1 MISVFTHLDEDYQFR
16 WLAELQRIA
25 KPGALVVLTVNGAKN
40 GQGFFFERSYE
51 EGLFP
56 AWYQNTYHSRDYVF
70 ENFGK
75 YFEVLKTPAAQHE
88 RPSGR
93 GCAAKAVSVSLS
105 APTVGAS
112 DFYQS
117 GDKSPHS
124 KEASDFHDRH
134 DFYIL
139 SARMHT
145 VRLPAEPLVV
155 IQPTNRW
162 SLLSFKDI
170 WAYRELLFFLTW
182 RDVKV
187 RYKQTALGA
196 AWAILQ
202 PLFMMIIFTI
212 FFGRLAAVDSAGIPY
227 PVFALAGLV
236 PWTFFS
242 NAITAS
248 GNSLVGSA
256 NLITKVY
263 FPRLIVPAAAMLAGL
278 VDFLLAFILL
288 CLLMIYYQIVP
299 TIQILFLPVLVLLT
313 ALFSLGVGTWF
324 SALNV
329 NIATCALPSRF

>member
-1 MISVFTHLDEDYQFR
+1 M
-16 WLAELQRIA
+16 
-25 KPGALVVLTVNGAKN
+25 
-40 GQGFFFERSYE
+40 
-51 EGLFP
+51 
-56 AWYQNTYHSRDYVF
+56 
-70 ENFGK
+70 
-75 YFEVLKTPAAQHE
+75 
-88 RPSGR
+88 
-93 GCAAKAVSVSLS
+93 
-105 APTVGAS
+105 
-112 DFYQS
+112 QS
-117 GDKSPHS
+117 
-124 KEASDFHDRH
+124 
-134 DFYIL
+134 
-139 SARMHT
+139 

-155 IQPTNRW
+155 IQPTKRW

-212 FFGRLAAVDSAGIPY
+212 FFGRLAGVDSAGIPY
-227 PVFALAGLV
+227 PAFALAGLV

-278 VDFLLAFILL
+278 VDFVLAFVLLILL
-288 CLLMIYYQIVP
+288 MLYYQIVP
-299 TIQILFLPVLVLLT
+299 TIQLLFLPVLVLLT

-329 NIATCALPSRF
+329 KYRDVRFALPFLIQLWLFVSSVILPSSAIPQKWRWLLMLNPMSGIIEGYRSALFGLPFDWPALGIASGLTILTLLYAIYAFGRVERSFADII

>member
-1 MISVFTHLDEDYQFR
+1 MES
-16 WLAELQRIA
+16 
-25 KPGALVVLTVNGAKN
+25 
-40 GQGFFFERSYE
+40 
-51 EGLFP
+51 
-56 AWYQNTYHSRDYVF
+56 
-70 ENFGK
+70 
-75 YFEVLKTPAAQHE
+75 
-88 RPSGR
+88 
-93 GCAAKAVSVSLS
+93 
-105 APTVGAS
+105 
-112 DFYQS
+112 
-117 GDKSPHS
+117 
-124 KEASDFHDRH
+124 
-134 DFYIL
+134 
-139 SARMHT
+139 

-155 IQPTNRW
+155 IQPSKKW
-162 SLLSFKDI
+162 SLLSLKDI

-212 FFGRLAAVDSAGIPY
+212 FFGRLAGVASSGIPY
-227 PVFALAGLV
+227 PLFALAGLV

-278 VDFLLAFILL
+278 VDFVLAFAMLIV
-288 CLLMIYYQIVP
+288 LMFYYRVAL
-299 TIQILFLPVLVLLT
+299 TVQILFLPVLVLLT
-313 ALFSLGVGTWF
+313 ALFALGVGTWM

-329 NIATCALPSRF
+329 KYRDVRFALPFIIQLWLFISSVILPSSSIPQKWRWILLLNPMSAVIEGYRSALFGLPFDWPALGLASVLTIVTLIYAVYAFGRVERSFADII

>member
-1 MISVFTHLDEDYQFR
+1 
-16 WLAELQRIA
+16 
-25 KPGALVVLTVNGAKN
+25 
-40 GQGFFFERSYE
+40 
-51 EGLFP
+51 
-56 AWYQNTYHSRDYVF
+56 
-70 ENFGK
+70 
-75 YFEVLKTPAAQHE
+75 
-88 RPSGR
+88 
-93 GCAAKAVSVSLS
+93 
-105 APTVGAS
+105 
-112 DFYQS
+112 
-117 GDKSPHS
+117 
-124 KEASDFHDRH
+124 
-134 DFYIL
+134 
-139 SARMHT
+139 MHT

-155 IQPTNRW
+155 IQPTKRW

-212 FFGRLAAVDSAGIPY
+212 FFGRLAAVDSAGVPY
-227 PVFALAGLV
+227 PLFALAGLV

-278 VDFLLAFILL
+278 VDFVLAFLML
-288 CLLMIYYQIVP
+288 CLLMLGYRVHL
-299 TIQILFLPVLVLLT
+299 TAQILFIPVLVLLT
-313 ALFSLGVGTWF
+313 SLFSLGVGTWM

-329 NIATCALPSRF
+329 KYRDVRFALPFVIQLWLFVSSVILPSSSIPQKWRFLLFLNPMSAIIEGYRSALFGLPFDWTALGLAALLTILALFYSLYAFARVERSFADII

>member
-1 MISVFTHLDEDYQFR
+1 
-16 WLAELQRIA
+16 
-25 KPGALVVLTVNGAKN
+25 
-40 GQGFFFERSYE
+40 
-51 EGLFP
+51 
-56 AWYQNTYHSRDYVF
+56 
-70 ENFGK
+70 
-75 YFEVLKTPAAQHE
+75 
-88 RPSGR
+88 
-93 GCAAKAVSVSLS
+93 
-105 APTVGAS
+105 
-112 DFYQS
+112 
-117 GDKSPHS
+117 
-124 KEASDFHDRH
+124 
-134 DFYIL
+134 
-139 SARMHT
+139 MHT

-155 IQPTNRW
+155 IQPTKRW

-212 FFGRLAAVDSAGIPY
+212 FFGRLAAVDSAGVPY
-227 PVFALAGLV
+227 PLFALAGLV

-278 VDFLLAFILL
+278 VDFVLAFGLL
-288 CLLMIYYQIVP
+288 CVLMVYYQAVP

-329 NIATCALPSRF
+329 KYRDVRFALPFLIQLWLFVSSVILPSNSIPQKWRWLLLLNPMSGIIEGYRSALFGLPFDWPALGIASGLTILTLVYAIYAFGRVERSFADII